1 MSDLADKLGLDK
13 KRFVWQDLAACNG
26 MPTDYFF
33 DKYEEDPIHASTID
47 SMCLSCPVIKYCHQ
61 AGLDNNEVGVWGG
74 IYLTNGNVDRSRNMH
89 KSQED
94 WQAVLER
101 LGVYDSLQ

>member
-13 KRFVWQDLAACNG
+13 KRFVWQDLAVCNG

-47 SMCLSCPVIKYCHQ
+47 SMCLSCPVIKYCHE
-61 AGLDNNEVGVWGG
+61 AGISGNEVGVWGG

-89 KSQED
+89 KSQQD

-101 LGVYDSLQ
+101 LGVYDSL